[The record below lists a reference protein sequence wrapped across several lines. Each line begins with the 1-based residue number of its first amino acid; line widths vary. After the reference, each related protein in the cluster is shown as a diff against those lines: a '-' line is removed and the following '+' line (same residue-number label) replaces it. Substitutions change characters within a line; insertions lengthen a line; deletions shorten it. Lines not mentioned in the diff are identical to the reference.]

1 VKRIN
6 PIYLLIAFTAL
17 LILLRD
23 WLLPAE
29 TTAAIAAS
37 VESALIALGPFGH
50 AGLVALFGLCGFF
63 YLPIMIPLGILGGAL
78 YGPWVGAAVAL
89 AGIVL
94 STVTSTISVRHV
106 FTGMQ
111 PMIDKRPKLKKV
123 IASADRH
130 LTLVIVMV
138 RFAVVVPPLFQNVA
152 LALTGATITRLTLV
166 TSVASIPAAVIYAF
180 LGAGLV
186 EADKVTDL
194 TLYLAIPVALML
206 ALTFVLAWFKS
217 RLGDPAD

>member
-6 PIYLLIAFTAL
+6 PIYLLIALNVL
-17 LILLRD
+17 LILFRD
-23 WLLPAE
+23 LILPE
-29 TTAAIAAS
+29 QVTAAIAEG
-37 VESALIALGPFGH
+37 VESALLALGPFGYV
-50 AGLVALFGLCGFF
+50 GLVAAYGLCGFF
-63 YLPIMIPLGILGGAL
+63 FVPIMIPLSILGGAL
-78 YGPWVGAAVAL
+78 YGAWAGTAVAL

-94 STVTSTISVRHV
+94 STIATTISVRHV

-111 PMIDKRPKLKKV
+111 PSIDKRPKLQRL

-130 LTLVIVMV
+130 LNLVIVMV

-152 LALTGATITRLTLV
+152 LALTGASLTRLVLV
-166 TSVASIPAAVIYAF
+166 TSVASIPAAAIYSF

-186 EADKVTDL
+186 EAEKVTDL
-194 TLYLAIPVALML
+194 TLYLAIPVACML
-206 ALTFVLAWFKS
+206 ALTGALAWLKV

>member
-1 VKRIN
+1 
-6 PIYLLIAFTAL
+6 
-17 LILLRD
+17 
-23 WLLPAE
+23 
-29 TTAAIAAS
+29 
-37 VESALIALGPFGH
+37 
-50 AGLVALFGLCGFF
+50 
-63 YLPIMIPLGILGGAL
+63 MIPLGILSGAL
-78 YGPWVGAAVAL
+78 YGPWTGAAVTL

-111 PMIDKRPKLKKV
+111 PTIDKRPKLKQI

-130 LTLVIVMV
+130 LNLVIVMV

-152 LALTGATITRLTLV
+152 LALTAASLTRLVLV

-186 EADKVTDL
+186 SADKVTDL

-206 ALTFVLAWFKS
+206 GLTGALAWFKS
-217 RLGDPAD
+217 RHGDPAD